1 MNKVGN
7 FYCFPGNIWN
17 YLKEK
22 GPPEVRG
29 HMEGAVK
36 WLTRQVLLGLSL
48 LSPKECA
55 VPLKFFL
62 LQEKIS
68 RVGRIQSDSMLSS
81 LTSAKPSY

>member
-17 YLKEK
+17 YLK
-22 GPPEVRG
+22 EVRG

-48 LSPKECA
+48 LSAKECA